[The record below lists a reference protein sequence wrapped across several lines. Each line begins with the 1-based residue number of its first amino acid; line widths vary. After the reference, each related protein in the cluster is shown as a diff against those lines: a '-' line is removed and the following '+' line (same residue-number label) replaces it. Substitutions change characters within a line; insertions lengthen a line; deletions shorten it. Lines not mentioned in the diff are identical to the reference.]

1 MSVWFK
7 SKKKP
12 KKQNNLLLQILIR
25 LEIDRQLINL

>member
-7 SKKKP
+7 SKKKT